1 MTDAAGAAGDP
12 LAALLV
18 RAVALLRIDPAGLR
32 GMVLRGRSGPVRD
45 AAVAALAPLGL
56 RRLHPAVDP
65 ARLTGGLDLAAT
77 LAAGR
82 PVTDAGLLA
91 APGAFLLAGAERTPA
106 LLAGV
111 LARALDEG
119 RHCVVA
125 LDEGAEPDEAAPRA
139 LTSRLALQ
147 VTLPEG
153 AHPPAGLPAAGE
165 DAAASARLPSV
176 RAPDEAQAALCR
188 VAERL
193 GVPGMDA
200 PILALRAARANA
212 ALRGADAV
220 EDEDLAAA
228 AALVLVPRATRMPA
242 PPAEE
247 DEAPAPE
254 DSPPEAGGDADGGT
268 GGPLPDSV
276 LEAAAAMLP
285 PGLLAALAAGAARG
299 APRAGAGAARQGRRG
314 RPLPSRPGRVSSDAR
329 VDLVATLRAAAPWQ
343 SIRRARP
350 GEDRAVVVLPSDIH
364 LARAEERAERLIVF
378 AVDASGSAAAARL
391 AEAKGAVERLLAEAY
406 ASRDKVALITFR
418 GTGAELALPPTRSLV
433 QAKRRLA
440 GLPGGGGTPLAA
452 GLAAAHALARQ
463 MAGRGLSPV
472 IALLTDGR
480 ANVALDGRGDR
491 AAAAE
496 DASRLAA
503 LIRAD
508 RIPALVLDTGVRPSP
523 ALKAL
528 AAQMGARHLALPR
541 APGGAV
547 SRAVAELA

>member
-1 MTDAAGAAGDP
+1 MTAEAPDEPPGDP
-12 LAALLV
+12 AAALLV
-18 RAVALLRIDPAGLR
+18 RAVALLCADPAGLR
-32 GMVLRGRSGPVRD
+32 GLVLRARAGPVRD

-56 RRLHPAVDP
+56 RRLHPAVEP

-82 PVTDAGLLA
+82 PVADPGLLA
-91 APGAFLLAGAERTPA
+91 APGAFLLTGAERAPRG
-106 LLAGV
+106 LAGL
-111 LARALDEG
+111 LARALDDG
-119 RHCVVA
+119 GHCVVA
-125 LDEGAEPDEAAPRA
+125 LDEGDGPDEAPPRA
-139 LTSRLALQ
+139 LTSRLALH
-147 VTLPEG
+147 VAAPEG
-153 AHPPAGLPAAGE
+153 SRPPAGLDGAAADGMAARERLGASVPE
-165 DAAASARLPSV
+165 DART
-176 RAPDEAQAALCR
+176 ALC
-188 VAERL
+188 ALAGRL

-212 ALRGADAV
+212 ALRGAGEV
-220 EDEDLAAA
+220 GEEDLAAA

-242 PPAEE
+242 PEAEEAPPAE
-247 DEAPAPE
+247 PGAPE
-254 DSPPEAGGDADGGT
+254 RESEGGGE
-268 GGPLPDSV
+268 GGPLPDRV
-276 LEAAAAMLP
+276 LDAAAAMLP

-299 APRAGAGAARQGRRG
+299 APGAGAGAAKPGRRG
-314 RPLPSRPGRVSSDAR
+314 RPLPSRPGRLSSDAR

-343 SIRRARP
+343 TIRRARP

-364 LARAEERAERLIVF
+364 LARAQERSERLLIF

-406 ASRDKVALITFR
+406 ASRDRVALITFR

-463 MAGRGLSPV
+463 MAGRGLSPS

-496 DASRLAA
+496 DARRLAA

-523 ALKAL
+523 ALEAL
-528 AAQMGARHLALPR
+528 AGAMGARHLALPR
-541 APGGAV
+541 APDGALT
-547 SRAVAELA
+547 RAVGALA